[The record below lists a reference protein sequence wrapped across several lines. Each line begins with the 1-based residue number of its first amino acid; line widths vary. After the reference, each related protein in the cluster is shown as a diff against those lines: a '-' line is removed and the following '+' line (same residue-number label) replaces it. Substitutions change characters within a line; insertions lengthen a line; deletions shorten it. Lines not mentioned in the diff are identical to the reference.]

1 MKILICKTPQDQIE
15 MFGEEGMFKSA
26 SGELYSY
33 EVELVKDEDMVRITD
48 ALGRMIPIDV
58 SELDDLVEVLERIAN
73 YVACKE
79 CISERLYN
87 GLTEGFEIN

>member
-33 EVELVKDEDMVRITD
+33 EVELVKEEDMVRITD
-48 ALGRMIPIDV
+48 NLGRMVPVDI

-79 CISERLYN
+79 CMEERLFN
-87 GLTEGFEIN
+87 GLTEGFEVI